1 MCRLPRLLCLD
12 TVFPEL
18 LWLSARTSCQDSEIG
33 KTVFRIRGSVAASNY
48 IQLPKYV
55 GSCAPST
62 EVPLACVGP
71 PWLQCVC
78 VRGLLCDP
86 TRGVKAAASPVASAS
101 ASLPSPAS
109 RSSLN
114 LTGRFVYFEVGVST

>member
-1 MCRLPRLLCLD
+1 
-12 TVFPEL
+12 
-18 LWLSARTSCQDSEIG
+18 
-33 KTVFRIRGSVAASNY
+33 VAASNY

-55 GSCAPST
+55 ESCCAINRISHWS
-62 EVPLACVGP
+62 VWVLHGCSV
-71 PWLQCVC
+71 CVC
-78 VRGLLCDP
+78 GLLCDP